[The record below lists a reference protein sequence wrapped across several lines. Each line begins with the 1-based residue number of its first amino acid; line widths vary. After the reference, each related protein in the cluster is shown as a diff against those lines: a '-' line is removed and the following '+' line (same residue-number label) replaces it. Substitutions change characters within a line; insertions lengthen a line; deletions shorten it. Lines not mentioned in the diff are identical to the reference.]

1 MRYHVSNGGYKE
13 LIKTLKLPVHIALAS
28 LVLMAPHYVNAQAA
42 AKAKEESKKPSGKV
56 APGTPVDLNTASK
69 TELDDL
75 PGVGA
80 ATAKKI
86 IAGRPYSSVAD
97 LSKAGLSAKTIQA
110 ITPMVTVGA
119 SRAGSAASAAS
130 AVNAASAKVPTPLA
144 NPKSALSS
152 LVDLNTASAA
162 DLDKLPGVGA
172 ATAKKIIA
180 GRPYSSVGDLAKAG
194 VPARTIQGITPMVTV
209 GAAPAASMPR
219 STPAATQA
227 PPMQTNSPAPMQR
240 STSAASNMPT
250 PNTSAGTPSP
260 GQVWVNTETK
270 VFHRE
275 GDRWY
280 GKTKAGKY
288 MSEGD
293 AVKAGYRES
302 KEK

>member
-1 MRYHVSNGGYKE
+1 MRYHLYKNGGYKE
-13 LIKTLKLPVHIALAS
+13 LIKTLKLPVQIALAS

-42 AKAKEESKKPSGKV
+42 AKAKEEGKKSSGKL
-56 APGTPVDLNTASK
+56 APSSPVDLNTASK
-69 TELDDL
+69 SELDDL

-119 SRAGSAASAAS
+119 SRASSAASAAT
-130 AVNAASAKVPTPLA
+130 AKIPTPVS
-144 NPKSALSS
+144 NPKPASSA

-209 GAAPAASMPR
+209 GAATAASMPR
-219 STPAATQA
+219 STPTATQA
-227 PPMQTNSPAPMQR
+227 PPMQTPAPSQR
-240 STSAASNMPT
+240 STSAASNVPT
-250 PNTSAGTPSP
+250 PNSSAGTPSP
-260 GQVWVNTETK
+260 GQVWVNTDTK

-280 GKTKAGKY
+280 GKTKVGKY

-293 AVKAGYRES
+293 AIKAGYRES

>member
-1 MRYHVSNGGYKE
+1 M
-13 LIKTLKLPVHIALAS
+13 IKTSKLPVQLALAS
-28 LVLMAPHYVNAQAA
+28 LVLIAPHCVNAQAQA
-42 AKAKEESKKPSGKV
+42 VRAKEGATSADIGKSKKPSGKA
-56 APGTPVDLNTASK
+56 APSSPVDLNSASK
-69 TELDDL
+69 AELDDL

-97 LSKAGLSAKTIQA
+97 LSKAGVSAKTIQA

-119 SRAGSAASAAS
+119 ARSTGAASAAT
-130 AVNAASAKVPTPLA
+130 AASAKVPTPVA
-144 NPKSALSS
+144 NPKSAFSS

-172 ATAKKIIA
+172 ATAKKIIG

-194 VPARTIQGITPMVTV
+194 VPAKTIQAITPMVTV
-209 GAAPAASMPR
+209 GAATAAARMPK

-227 PPMQTNSPAPMQR
+227 PPMQTPAPPQR

-280 GKTKAGKY
+280 GKTKVGKY
-288 MSEGD
+288 MFEGD

>member
-1 MRYHVSNGGYKE
+1 M
-13 LIKTLKLPVHIALAS
+13 IKTSKLPIQIALAS
-28 LVLMAPHYVNAQAA
+28 LVLIAPHCVNAQAQA
-42 AKAKEESKKPSGKV
+42 VRAKEGATSADTGKGKKPSGKT
-56 APGTPVDLNTASK
+56 APSSPVDLNTASK
-69 TELDDL
+69 AELDDL

-80 ATAKKI
+80 ATAQKI

-97 LSKAGLSAKTIQA
+97 LSKAGVPAKTIQA

-119 SRAGSAASAAS
+119 ARAAT
-130 AVNAASAKVPTPLA
+130 AASAKVPTPVA
-144 NPKSALSS
+144 NPKSAFSS

-172 ATAKKIIA
+172 ATARKIIG
-180 GRPYSSVGDLAKAG
+180 GRPYSSVADLAKAG
-194 VPARTIQGITPMVTV
+194 VPAKTIQAITPMVTV
-209 GAAPAASMPR
+209 GAATAAASMPK
-219 STPAATQA
+219 SSPAATQA
-227 PPMQTNSPAPMQR
+227 PPMQTPAQR
-240 STSAASNMPT
+240 STSAASNIPT